1 MSSQHHKNLAAVW
14 IHLQDRIAISSILRE
29 VIGQHA
35 LHDVFEADELQTE
48 TILWVKTIYD
58 LQRCYLCGV
67 TTGLSDILS
76 LSSSHLLPPDLLLS
90 SILYLI
96 SIKGKSFSSQTTL
109 LTNTFMRPRLILAQ
123 TILSGLRLL
132 LLYKDHL
139 SPNQRRC
146 LQAALNEA
154 WRHDQLQGTER
165 CIVQDVYV
173 AMLDVMGEPDHRD
186 AYQLERENAR
196 LPTYASG
203 LVSLFSL
210 HQEHN

>member
-109 LTNTFMRPRLILAQ
+109 LTNKQFFLVCDYYFCTK
-123 TILSGLRLL
+123 TIFLRT
-132 LLYKDHL
+132 KD
-139 SPNQRRC
+139 
-146 LQAALNEA
+146 
-154 WRHDQLQGTER
+154 
-165 CIVQDVYV
+165 DVYKQPSTKLGDTTNSKGLNV
-173 AMLDVMGEPDHRD
+173 ALCKMYMWPCWM
-186 AYQLERENAR
+186 
-196 LPTYASG
+196 
-203 LVSLFSL
+203 
-210 HQEHN
+210 